1 MKYDLT
7 EVDKVFKELG
17 YERYE
22 FYKGNEELI
31 SYMKVSS
38 HKYKKDYKVIAF
50 INVDLLFKELVIST
64 HYNRDG
70 EVPRM
75 IDTTIEP
82 KLYKAIDLLLKT
94 VGII

>member
-7 EVDKVFKELG
+7 EVDKLFKELG
-17 YERYE
+17 YERYGD
-22 FYKGNEELI
+22 YKGLI
-31 SYMKVSS
+31 TYMKVRI
-38 HKYKKDYKVIAF
+38 HKYKKDYKVTAF
-50 INVDLLFKELVIST
+50 INADLLNKELVVST

-70 EVPRM
+70 EIPIM

-82 KLYKAIDLLLKT
+82 ELYKAIDLLLRT

>member
-7 EVDKVFKELG
+7 EVDKLFKELG
-17 YERYE
+17 YERYGD
-22 FYKGNEELI
+22 YIGLI

-38 HKYKKDYKVIAF
+38 RGDYKVTTS
-50 INVDLLFKELVIST
+50 INADLLFKELVIST

-75 IDTTIEP
+75 IDTKIEP
-82 KLYKAIDLLLKT
+82 ELYKAIDLLLKT